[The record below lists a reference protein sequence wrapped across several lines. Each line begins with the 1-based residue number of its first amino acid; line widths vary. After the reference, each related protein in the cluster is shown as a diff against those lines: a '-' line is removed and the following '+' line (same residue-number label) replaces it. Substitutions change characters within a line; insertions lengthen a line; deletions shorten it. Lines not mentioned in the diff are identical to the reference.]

1 VFNLQGSEIIFI
13 LLIALVVLG
22 PEKLP
27 SAIKRVMSLYHEL
40 RKLSSGFQDE
50 FKSVL
55 DEPLREM
62 KSTADLMKNAA
73 DPKRFA
79 EEMER
84 DAERDAA
91 AERKAK
97 QARTAA
103 EGMEVAGA
111 AHLAASRAE
120 RIADIDPEID
130 AFADPVDGDE
140 DDGDD
145 DVGGGVDED
154 DGDDD
159 VGGGVDDEGIKAV
172 DVNPSVHRLS
182 SVDLE
187 EEDEVEPDLHSG
199 DELEDKPEEKS
210 A

>member
-1 VFNLQGSEIIFI
+1 MFNLQGSEIIFI

-27 SAIKRVMSLYHEL
+27 SAIKRVMSLYNEL
-40 RKLSSGFQDE
+40 RNLSSGFQDE

-62 KSTADLMKNAA
+62 KSTADLVKNAA

-84 DAERDAA
+84 DAERDAKRDAA

-103 EGMEVAGA
+103 EGMEAAGA
-111 AHLAASRAE
+111 AHLASSRAE
-120 RIADIDPEID
+120 RIADIGPEID
-130 AFADPVDGDE
+130 AFADPVDEDEDEDE
-140 DDGDD
+140 DDNDD
-145 DVGGGVDED
+145 VVGGG
-154 DGDDD
+154 GD
-159 VGGGVDDEGIKAV
+159 DDEGIKAV
-172 DVNPSVHRLS
+172 DVSTSVHRLS

-187 EEDEVEPDLHSG
+187 DEDEDEFEQDVDSG
-199 DELEDKPEEKS
+199 DELDDKPEEKS

>member
-130 AFADPVDGDE
+130 AFADPVDGD
-140 DDGDD
+140 G
-145 DVGGGVDED
+145 DED